1 MNARRFVQILLLA
14 AITLTAACKTT
25 SVASPPS
32 IPSATPS
39 PASLPAPPSKP
50 EPVSGKPSTT
60 PPPSSGSPA
69 PADQASKPDGQANDA
84 NPQTSEE
91 RRVAV
96 AKTLDDS
103 LGTWDAT
110 LRKEQSE
117 LAKAREQRADDAA
130 KTAETKSGEGVDDV
144 NADAGVDPEK
154 EAAKKERKGGMKSE
168 ADAKKDSKTGSTNGA
183 EQTGDVGQ
191 GRVDD
196 IVGRQ
201 ICEAAQNE
209 TDPELKQK
217 LQKECQKYRDAT
229 H

>member
-1 MNARRFVQILLLA
+1 MNTRRLGQILVLA
-14 AITLTAACKTT
+14 AVVLTAACKTT

-39 PASLPAPPSKP
+39 PAGLPAPSTKP
-50 EPVSGKPSTT
+50 EPASGTPSTT
-60 PPPSSGSPA
+60 PPSSGSPA
-69 PADQASKPDGQANDA
+69 PADQATKPDGQANDA

-96 AKTLDDS
+96 AKRLDDS

-110 LRKEQSE
+110 LRKEQSD
-117 LAKAREQRADDAA
+117 LAKAREQRTDDAA
-130 KTAETKSGEGVDDV
+130 KSADAKSGEGVDDV
-144 NADAGVDPEK
+144 DADAGVDPEK
-154 EAAKKERKGGMKSE
+154 EVAKNERKGGMKSE
-168 ADAKKDSKTGSTNGA
+168 ADAKKDPKGSGDNGA
-183 EQTGDVGQ
+183 EQQGDVGQ

-201 ICEAAQNE
+201 ICEAAQTE